1 MKDGRSGRSIS
12 RQVRIA
18 SVEGRPSRRKNE
30 PGMRPAAYML
40 FDVDGQR
47 EEVEA
52 LARVLARGGGRQEHG
67 VVVEVGD
74 GGAGGLLGQ
83 SSGLEAD
90 GVRAEASVVDVCNGG
105 FRVESHVVS

>member
-1 MKDGRSGRSIS
+1 MLYTPPPPFDTNSPYPANFAPLFLVTTRPPSSTLFPYTTLFRS
-12 RQVRIA
+12 
-18 SVEGRPSRRKNE
+18 
-30 PGMRPAAYML
+30 
-40 FDVDGQR
+40 
-47 EEVEA
+47 EVEA

-90 GVRAEASVVDVCNGG
+90 GVRAEAAVVDVCNGG